1 MRTSARAHIH
11 ARQRILCAQCSLL
24 DGENRQFD
32 GSMTVQRAGGLD
44 RPLSSSP
51 LTLILRRMY
60 VHSRGIARRRE
71 GTGIIYE
78 DRKSRSIDVSG
89 RSRTRPSNALQHR
102 SRRRGNTLTRCTA
115 YDATIT
121 TITVTL
127 VELYR
132 ANTIS
137 RVRHIRVHVCHTY
150 VRRMYPRLC
159 DTAEMLFFVERI
171 TVAYY
176 LSQFITLYRESER

>member
-1 MRTSARAHIH
+1 
-11 ARQRILCAQCSLL
+11 
-24 DGENRQFD
+24 
-32 GSMTVQRAGGLD
+32 MTVQRASGLD
-44 RPLSSSP
+44 RPLSSFP

-89 RSRTRPSNALQHR
+89 RSRARPSNALQHR
-102 SRRRGNTLTRCTA
+102 SRRRGNTLTTRCTA

-121 TITVTL
+121 AITVTL

-150 VRRMYPRLC
+150 VRQMYPRLRN
-159 DTAEMLFFVERI
+159 TTEMLFFVERI